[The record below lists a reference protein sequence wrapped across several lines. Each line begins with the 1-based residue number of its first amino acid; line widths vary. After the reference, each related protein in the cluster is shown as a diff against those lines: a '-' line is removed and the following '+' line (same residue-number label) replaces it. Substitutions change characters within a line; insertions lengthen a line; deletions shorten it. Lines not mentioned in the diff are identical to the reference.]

1 MHRLKALAATTVL
14 ALAALGAAGA
24 WAAEAETA
32 GHISIVP
39 SDLKWVDAPS
49 IGPGAQLAMLEGD
62 LKQAVPFTFRIK
74 LPPHFKIAPHTH
86 PLFERVTVVS
96 GTFHLGIGEKFDAA
110 KARAYPP
117 GGVTMMPAGMP
128 MFAFTGDEEAVIQIH
143 GTGPWGIAYL
153 HPEDNPQKK

>member
-1 MHRLKALAATTVL
+1 MHRLKPLAAATVL
-14 ALAALGAAGA
+14 ALGGLGAACA
-24 WAAEAETA
+24 WAAEPVMA

-39 SDLKWVDAPS
+39 SELKWVDAPS

-62 LKQAVPFTFRIK
+62 LKQAAPFTFRIK
-74 LPPHFKIAPHTH
+74 LPPHFKIAPHSH

-110 KARAYPP
+110 KARAYPA
-117 GGVTMMPAGMP
+117 GGVTMMPPGMP

-153 HPEDNPQKK
+153 KPADDPRKN